1 MARPALTIGLPAAD
15 FRSFYWL
22 KDELLAFCRAHQLS
36 TQGGKQVLA
45 ERIATFLETG
55 ARSPAAAQIRRPS
68 RMPATF
74 TRETIIEENWRCSQ
88 SLRAFFQVEIG
99 SHFHFDQVMRDF
111 IQNGAG
117 KSLQEAINTWQQ
129 PRPTTT
135 IAPQFEYNRHMRA
148 FFAAKPNA
156 TREEAIRA
164 WNAEKALR
172 RPQPTQDDDHA

>member
-1 MARPALTIGLPAAD
+1 MARPALTISLPAAD

-45 ERIATFLETG
+45 EGIATFLETG
-55 ARSPAAAQIRRPS
+55 ARGSAAAQVRRPS
-68 RMPATF
+68 LMPATF
-74 TRETIIEENWRCSQ
+74 TRETIIEANWRCSQ

-117 KSLQEAINTWQQ
+117 KSLQEAINAWQQ

-135 IAPQFEYNRHMRA
+135 IAPQFEYNRYVRA

-164 WNAEKALR
+164 WNTEKALR
-172 RPQPTQDDDHA
+172 RPDPVAGDE